1 MKTVISIFYYKKLFN
16 LKSRNRLVLLFSV
29 VLIFSI
35 GITYY
40 FSFEYAESVVFDSKI
55 EEMRNIIFQKSQEIE
70 FLHARASD
78 ELILILKDPLFV
90 EYFELPETKARNVYE
105 DGVLQFT
112 DKQNEIK
119 SDLEQLVYLFQNKFD
134 VDETCIIDRSG
145 QEHARLVLSRIAYD
159 EDLSP
164 DEEFAPFFEPSFE
177 KNLGEVYL
185 QFPYVSPDTERWVFA
200 YTSPVVLGD
209 GQKPAFFHFEMPI
222 TVFQEL
228 VDVDVGR
235 MYVVDPDGFII
246 ADSKDSSIS
255 NSKYEVTA
263 ETITDFVPSNYF
275 PSITKDTSFL
285 DFRTLL
291 EATNSETE
299 FFKYSNNGEEN
310 YVLLKQLPAFGW
322 ILVYEK
328 SI

>member
-1 MKTVISIFYYKKLFN
+1 LKT
-16 LKSRNRLVLLFSV
+16 RNTLIVTFSV
-29 VLIFSI
+29 ILIFSI
-35 GITYY
+35 GITSYL
-40 FSFEYAESVVFDSKI
+40 FQEYSKSTVLDSDI
-55 EEMRNIIFQKSQEIE
+55 EEMRSVISQRSQEIE
-70 FLHARASD
+70 SLHDKAGE
-78 ELILILKDPLFV
+78 ELVLALKDPLFV
-90 EYFELPETKARNVYE
+90 EYFELPETKAGNVYE

-119 SDLEQLVYLFQNKFD
+119 SDLEQLIYLFQIKFD
-134 VDETCIIDRSG
+134 VDETCIIDSSG

-177 KNLGEVYL
+177 KNLDEVHH

-228 VDVDVGR
+228 VNVDVGR
-235 MYVVDPDGFII
+235 MYVIDPDGFII
-246 ADSKDSSIS
+246 ADSDDSSIS

-263 ETITDFVPSNYF
+263 KNITDFVPSDYF
-275 PSITKDTSFL
+275 PSISEDTTFS
-285 DFRTLL
+285 DFGSLL
-291 EATNSETE
+291 QMTNSETE

-310 YVLLKQLPAFGW
+310 YVLFKQLPTFGW
-322 ILVYEK
+322 VLVYEK
-328 SI
+328 PM